1 MRLIVIPS
9 MLFLLFSCVD
19 KPNVKN
25 DRVPIEQKR
34 MNQTPRKPAK
44 STPSKP
50 RSTSNFTFFTHLQPE
65 GWGYRISEKGKQIID
80 QQTIP
85 GVPGNQGFRT
95 TEEAQKVAELVI
107 EKLEKGTFPPTISEA
122 ELQKL
127 GISWRN

>member
-1 MRLIVIPS
+1 MRLILIPS
-9 MLFLLFSCVD
+9 ILFLLFSCSD
-19 KPNVKN
+19 KPNVKK
-25 DRVPIEQKR
+25 DRNPVEQKR
-34 MNQTPRKPAK
+34 MNQTQSVPQN

-50 RSTSNFTFFTHLQPE
+50 KAPSNFTFFTHLQPE

-85 GVPGNQGFRT
+85 GVPGNQGFLT
-95 TEEAQKVAELVI
+95 SADAQKVAELVI
-107 EKLEKGTFPPTISEA
+107 VKLEKGTFPPTISEE

>member
-1 MRLIVIPS
+1 MRLILIHS
-9 MLFLLFSCVD
+9 ILFLLFSCAD
-19 KPNVKN
+19 KPDVKE
-25 DRVPIEQKR
+25 DQVPIEQTR
-34 MNQTPRKPAK
+34 MNQTPCKPAK

-65 GWGYRISEKGKQIID
+65 GWGYRISEKGKEIID

-85 GVPGNQGFRT
+85 GIPGNQGFRT
-95 TEEAQKVAELVI
+95 SEDAQKVAELVI
-107 EKLEKGTFPPTISEA
+107 EKLEKGTFPPTISEE

>member
-1 MRLIVIPS
+1 MRLILIHS
-9 MLFLLFSCVD
+9 ILFLLFSCAD
-19 KPNVKN
+19 KPNVKKE
-25 DRVPIEQKR
+25 RVPIEQTR
-34 MNQTPRKPAK
+34 MNQTPSKPAK

-50 RSTSNFTFFTHLQPE
+50 RSKSNFTFFTHLQPD
-65 GWGYRISEKGKQIID
+65 GWGYSISEKGKRIID

-95 TEEAQKVAELVI
+95 TEDAQKVAELVI
-107 EKLEKGTFPPTISEA
+107 EKLEKGTFPPTISEE

>member
-9 MLFLLFSCVD
+9 MLFLLFSCGD

-25 DRVPIEQKR
+25 DRVSIEQKR
-34 MNQTPRKPAK
+34 MHQTQSVPQN
-44 STPSKP
+44 STPSKQKAA
-50 RSTSNFTFFTHLQPE
+50 SNFTFFTHLQPE

-85 GVPGNQGFRT
+85 GVPGNQGFLT
-95 TEEAQKVAELVI
+95 SEDAQKVAELVI
-107 EKLEKGTFPPTISEA
+107 EKLEKGAFPPTVSEE

>member
-1 MRLIVIPS
+1 MRLILIHS
-9 MLFLLFSCVD
+9 ILFLLFSCSD

-25 DRVPIEQKR
+25 DRVPIEEKR
-34 MNQTPRKPAK
+34 MNQTQSEKK
-44 STPSKP
+44 QSTPSKQKA
-50 RSTSNFTFFTHLQPE
+50 TSNFTFFTHLQPE

-85 GVPGNQGFRT
+85 GVPGNQGFLT
-95 TEEAQKVAELVI
+95 SEDAQKVAELVI
-107 EKLEKGTFPPTISEA
+107 EKLEKGSFPPTISEE

>member
-1 MRLIVIPS
+1 MRLILIHS
-9 MLFLLFSCVD
+9 ILFLLFSCGD

-34 MNQTPRKPAK
+34 MHQTQSQPQNNT
-44 STPSKP
+44 SSKP
-50 RSTSNFTFFTHLQPE
+50 KSASNFTFFTHLQPE

-85 GVPGNQGFRT
+85 GVPGNQGFGT
-95 TEEAQKVAELVI
+95 SEDAQKVAELVI
-107 EKLEKGTFPPTISEA
+107 EKLEKGTFPPTISEE

-127 GISWRN
+127 GISWSN